1 MDSKEDFRKKSSELP
16 TMYDPY
22 DFLGQ
27 GVKSGKDWKNS
38 ENKAKDKSFAIKERN
53 DDSL

>member
-1 MDSKEDFRKKSSELP
+1 MGSKKDFKKKGTESPS
-16 TMYDPY
+16 MYDPY

-27 GVKSGKDWKNS
+27 GVKSGKNWKNS
-38 ENKAKDKSFAIKERN
+38 EKKAKNKTFAIKERN

>member
-1 MDSKEDFRKKSSELP
+1 MGSKKDFKKKGVASP

-27 GVKSGKDWKNS
+27 GVKSGKNWKNS
-38 ENKAKDKSFAIKERN
+38 EKKAKDKPFAIKERN
-53 DDSL
+53 NDSL

>member
-1 MDSKEDFRKKSSELP
+1 MDSKKDFKKKGTESPS
-16 TMYDPY
+16 MYDPY

-27 GVKSGKDWKNS
+27 GVKSGKNWNDS
-38 ENKAKDKSFAIKERN
+38 EKKAKNETSVLKERN

>member
-1 MDSKEDFRKKSSELP
+1 MDSKEDFRKKISESP
-16 TMYDPY
+16 SMYDPY
-22 DFLGQ
+22 EFLGQ

-38 ENKAKDKSFAIKERN
+38 EKKAKNKTFAIKERN